1 MAKIQTVL
9 YSMPRGD
16 SRSLPLAI
24 PLSIY
29 STGANILFGLKLTA
43 DADVTDSNAYAKK
56 TLTDANITSTTATQV
71 NYLLNLTPNDTTG
84 IPPGTYFAELEF
96 VNAIAQSTPAAAGA
110 VVISYPDPSI
120 MLWKFQITADIN
132 RRL

>member
-1 MAKIQTVL
+1 MAKITTVS

-24 PLSIY
+24 PLSVY
-29 STGANILFGLKLTA
+29 SSGANIFFGLKLIA

-56 TLTDANITSTTATQV
+56 TLTDADITSTTATQV
-71 NYLLNLTPNDTTG
+71 NYLLSLTPSDTTG
-84 IPPGTYFAELEF
+84 IPPATYFAELEF
-96 VNAIAQSTPAAAGA
+96 VNSIAQSDPTLAGA

-120 MLWKFQITADIN
+120 MLWNFQITADIN
-132 RRL
+132 RRI